1 MHRIYS
7 WCSGLHKVEI
17 FFYNF
22 RKDRKWN
29 SRYSSVERER
39 ENKKKKKNFDFAQPW
54 WCLVPGLDQLQ
65 YWIRVVIEIRLL
77 FKIWYTQWNYLWFI
91 FMHLMFLISKKK
103 DMNRLKFTLQLSQ
116 VPLGEN
122 GRVAELVS
130 TAGRQSNR
138 CNVALN
144 DLNFVL

>member
-1 MHRIYS
+1 
-7 WCSGLHKVEI
+7 
-17 FFYNF
+17 
-22 RKDRKWN
+22 
-29 SRYSSVERER
+29 
-39 ENKKKKKNFDFAQPW
+39 
-54 WCLVPGLDQLQ
+54 
-65 YWIRVVIEIRLL
+65 
-77 FKIWYTQWNYLWFI
+77 
-91 FMHLMFLISKKK
+91 
-103 DMNRLKFTLQLSQ
+103 MNRLKFTLQLSQ